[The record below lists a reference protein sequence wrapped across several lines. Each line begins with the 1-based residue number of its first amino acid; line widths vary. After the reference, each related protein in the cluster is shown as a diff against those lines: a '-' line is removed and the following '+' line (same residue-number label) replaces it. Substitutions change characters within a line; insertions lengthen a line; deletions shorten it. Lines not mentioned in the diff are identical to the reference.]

1 MQDQTSTTRVRTQT
15 QKWWLPHEQPTT
27 RGGALL
33 TALGCFIGLLAVGTI
48 SRAVVGPE
56 GAPYIAAYMGAAA
69 VLIFAV
75 PHSPLSQPWPLLGG
89 HVVSALVGVTC
100 HELIPDLLLAS
111 ASAVALA
118 ILVMQALRCLHPP
131 GGAAAMVAVL
141 GGPAIHELGYW
152 YVLAPVGLNALVL
165 LGLALLINNVI
176 PGRRYPA
183 SASESSSESCSRVP
197 GPS

>member
-1 MQDQTSTTRVRTQT
+1 VV
-15 QKWWLPHEQPTT
+15 
-27 RGGALL
+27 
-33 TALGCFIGLLAVGTI
+33 GCFVGLLAVGAI
-48 SRAVVGPE
+48 SRAVVGGE

-75 PHSPLSQPWPLLGG
+75 PHAPLSQPWPLLGG
-89 HVVSALVGVTC
+89 HVVSAVVGVTC
-100 HELIPDLLLAS
+100 QKLIADPLLAS

-131 GGAAAMVAVL
+131 GGAAAMVAVV
-141 GGPAIHELGYW
+141 GGPAIHELGYG

-176 PGRRYPA
+176 PGRRYPV
-183 SASESSSESCSRVP
+183 SESSAPDV
-197 GPS
+197 GPT

>member
-1 MQDQTSTTRVRTQT
+1 VQDQTST
-15 QKWWLPHEQPTT
+15 PPSHEHATLW
-27 RGGALL
+27 GSLL
-33 TALGCFIGLLAVGTI
+33 TALGCFIGLLAVGAI

-69 VLIFAV
+69 VLIFAA
-75 PHSPLSQPWPLLGG
+75 PHSPLSQPWPLLAG

-100 HELIPDLLLAS
+100 HQLIPDLLLAS

-141 GGPAIHELGYW
+141 GGPAIHELGYG
-152 YVLAPVGLNALVL
+152 YALAPVGINALVL

-183 SASESSSESCSRVP
+183 LPTESSPHVP
-197 GPS
+197 IPGSP

>member
-1 MQDQTSTTRVRTQT
+1 VQDQTST
-15 QKWWLPHEQPTT
+15 PPSHEQHATL
-27 RGGALL
+27 RGSLL
-33 TALGCFIGLLAVGTI
+33 TALGCFIGLLAVGAI

-69 VLIFAV
+69 VLIFAA
-75 PHSPLSQPWPLLGG
+75 PHSPLSQPWPLLAG

-100 HELIPDLLLAS
+100 HQLIPDLLLAS

-141 GGPAIHELGYW
+141 GGPAIHELGYG
-152 YVLAPVGLNALVL
+152 YALAPVGINALVL

-183 SASESSSESCSRVP
+183 LPTESSPHVP
-197 GPS
+197 IPGSP